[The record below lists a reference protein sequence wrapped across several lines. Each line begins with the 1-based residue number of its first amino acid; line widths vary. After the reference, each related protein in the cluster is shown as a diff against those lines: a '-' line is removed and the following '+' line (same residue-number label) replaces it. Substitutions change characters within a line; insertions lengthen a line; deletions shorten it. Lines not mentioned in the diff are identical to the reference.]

1 MEGKEKDDI
10 LECVK
15 ELQSAMFR
23 DEDADTV
30 WRRLTTKYGKHV
42 LDISMQLLDKSIS
55 DINSPV
61 NSIGEC
67 INRCM
72 SKVNHKDMKEVGTK
86 SFNVDKFYNLCIEGY
101 KHFMNDDVGRAL
113 PIVFIYVESNKKI
126 GVLPINIPK
135 EENRSPMDFLKQIVY
150 QENPDAYC
158 FCGEASM
165 KTMPMTK
172 NKLKEDLK
180 NYKYGDII
188 DDPSSKDIM
197 IIQGNTKKGDNSI
210 KKVFDIITNEHGTLE
225 FVEMKD
231 YSGNNMES
239 DKLP

>member
-1 MEGKEKDDI
+1 M
-10 LECVK
+10 
-15 ELQSAMFR
+15 
-23 DEDADTV
+23 
-30 WRRLTTKYGKHV
+30 
-42 LDISMQLLDKSIS
+42 
-55 DINSPV
+55 
-61 NSIGEC
+61 C
-67 INRCM
+67 IRGM

-165 KTMPMTK
+165 NTIPK
-172 NKLKEDLK
+172 NKQKNLK

-210 KKVFDIITNEHGTLE
+210 NKVFDIVTNEHGTLE

>member
-15 ELQSAMFR
+15 ELQSSMFR
-23 DEDADTV
+23 DEDPDIV
-30 WRRLTTKYGKHV
+30 WRRLTKKYGKHT
-42 LDISMQLLDKSIS
+42 LNISMKLLEKSIE

-61 NSIGEC
+61 NEIGEC

-72 SKVNHKDMKEVGTK
+72 SKVTHKDMKEVGTK

-165 KTMPMTK
+165 NTIPK
-172 NKLKEDLK
+172 NKQKDLK

-197 IIQGNTKKGDNSI
+197 IIQGNTKRGDNPI
-210 KKVFDIITNEHGTLE
+210 KKVFDIITNQHGTLE

>member
-1 MEGKEKDDI
+1 MKGKEKDDI

-23 DEDADTV
+23 DEDANTV
-30 WRRLTTKYGKHV
+30 WRRLTTKYGKRV
-42 LDISMQLLDKSIS
+42 LDISMQLLDKSIE

-61 NSIGEC
+61 NPIGEC

-135 EENRSPMDFLKQIVY
+135 EEN
-150 QENPDAYC
+150 
-158 FCGEASM
+158 SM
-165 KTMPMTK
+165 NTIPK
-172 NKLKEDLK
+172 NKQKNLK

-210 KKVFDIITNEHGTLE
+210 NKVFDIVTNEHGTLE

>member
-1 MEGKEKDDI
+1 MKGKEKDDI

-23 DEDADTV
+23 DEDANTV
-30 WRRLTTKYGKHV
+30 WRRLTTKYGKRV
-42 LDISMQLLDKSIS
+42 LDISMQLLDKSIE

-61 NSIGEC
+61 NPIGEC

-165 KTMPMTK
+165 NTIPK
-172 NKLKEDLK
+172 NKQKDLK

-210 KKVFDIITNEHGTLE
+210 NKVFDIVTNEHGTLE